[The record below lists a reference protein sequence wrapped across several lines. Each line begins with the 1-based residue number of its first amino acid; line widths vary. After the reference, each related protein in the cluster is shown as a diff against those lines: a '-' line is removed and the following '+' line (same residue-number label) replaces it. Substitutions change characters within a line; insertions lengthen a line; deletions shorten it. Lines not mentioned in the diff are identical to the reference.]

1 MKKDLEQ
8 KWRDLKDLEAIIS
21 QCEYDLW
28 RARAQPENAL
38 VSDDDQSDPGTK
50 DAMAITPVA
59 GDAPSASTA
68 PEPPASPPGEEQTCT
83 MEVEDG
89 NEHPAP
95 ASPIFPREDELLT
108 GNTVVGVE
116 GEMANLTVSS
126 PGEGEGGDKGASIK
140 EALHISLTDSCP
152 CLQRGL

>member
-8 KWRDLKDLEAIIS
+8 KRRDKDLEAIIS
-21 QCEYDLW
+21 QCEYNLW
-28 RARAQPENAL
+28 RAQAQPENAP
-38 VSDDDQSDPGTK
+38 VSDDGQSDPGTK

-59 GDAPSASTA
+59 SSAPSMSAT
-68 PEPPASPPGEEQTCT
+68 PDPPTSPLGEEQTHT
-83 MEVEDG
+83 MEVDDG

-95 ASPIFPREDELLT
+95 ASLVSPREDELLT

-126 PGEGEGGDKGASIK
+126 PKEGEGSDKGASI
-140 EALHISLTDSCP
+140 
-152 CLQRGL
+152 